1 MQYYQWT
8 IGSTS
13 VRNPD
18 RLRDGL
24 KLLKEHF
31 EGKAWGLLQQ
41 ETFFKLLKET
51 GTYEKD
57 EESYQGMTSA
67 RQQEHARKWVS
78 ILNQLGFCYAY
89 ESSAKP
95 VIITDAG
102 IALLNNPEIEDEI
115 FLRQLLK
122 YQKPCALPKQSGK
135 GFKNVAILPF
145 IASLKIIYSLNGITK
160 EEISIFLNT
169 TIRMKDIKK
178 VIEQIKVYR
187 IDKSKISGRVKKKEY
202 YYKMQSSRLKEIF
215 KDEVTKRNS
224 LIRRLEIGYDKSKNI
239 IKTPIGKRLLHE
251 ITKGG
256 KGSKTAKAQK
266 TKQLIIEAL
275 KNNSGT
281 FNLQRIFLDYF
292 LPLKVATLKDYA
304 DLTARYL
311 RKSGLFSVSRDRLI
325 VITEKKE
332 FIKYLLQQK
341 WGLVKDSDY
350 FNYLWSATLPEMPS
364 DKTDYLNRHFENISQ
379 KEKLLFNQLSKK
391 QKVESIGDK
400 IQKAANVIG
409 LKNQVR
415 QIEKNVSRLK
425 EINYYYSQG
434 DEKQIDDIINYYDLI
449 MKKQIL
455 GGEAYYPAYL
465 EWNTWR
471 AFLAINTLANQ
482 PYEARNFNLDDELQ
496 PLNHAPGNMADMV
509 FVYKDFI
516 SVIEVTLNTKENQ
529 WSAEAEPVP
538 RHVAKI
544 HETYKDKKVYGVF
557 IAPSIDTN
565 TVLTFFNNRQHSVG
579 GKIIELTIIPFTI
592 TQIKELLAIFK
603 TKRFSIQKLKNLYQ
617 NIGAEITKN
626 KNATEWYAK
635 IPAILNIWAE
645 NL

>member
-1 MQYYQWT
+1 MQFYQWT

-18 RLRDGL
+18 RLKDGL
-24 KLLKEHF
+24 ALLKENF
-31 EGKAWGLLQQ
+31 AGTAWNLLQQ
-41 ETFFKLLKET
+41 EKFFNLLKET
-51 GTYEKD
+51 GIYEID
-57 EESYQGMTSA
+57 EEIYRKMTIA
-67 RQQEHARKWVS
+67 RKQEHARKWVS

-95 VIITDAG
+95 VIITEAG
-102 IALLNNPEIEDEI
+102 TALLNNPEIEDEI

-145 IASLKIIYSLNGITK
+145 IASLKIIYSLDGITK

-169 TIRMKDIKK
+169 TIRMKDINK

-187 IDKSKISGRVKKKEY
+187 IDKSKIYGRVKKKEY
-202 YYKMQSSRLKEIF
+202 YYKMQSSKLKEIF
-215 KDEVTKRNS
+215 RNEITKRNS
-224 LIRRLEIGYDKSKNI
+224 LIRRLEIGYNKSKDI
-239 IKTPIGKRLLHE
+239 IKTQDGKRLLDE
-251 ITKGG
+251 IIKAG
-256 KGSKTAKAQK
+256 KGSKTVKAQK
-266 TKQLIIEAL
+266 TKQLMIEAL
-275 KNNSGT
+275 KNNSGA

-325 VITEKKE
+325 VITEKKD
-332 FIKYLLQQK
+332 FIKYLLHQQ

-364 DKTDYLNRHFENISQ
+364 DKADFLTRHFENIFQ

-400 IQKAANVIG
+400 IQKAKNVIG

-415 QIEKNVSRLK
+415 QIENNVSRLK
-425 EINYYYSQG
+425 EIDYYYSQS

-449 MKKQIL
+449 MEKRIL

-482 PYEARNFNLDDELQ
+482 PYEARNFKLDDELQ
-496 PLNHAPGNMADMV
+496 PINHAPGNRADMV
-509 FVYKDFI
+509 FEYKDFI

-544 HETYKDKKVYGVF
+544 HKIYQGKEVYGVF

-565 TVLTFFNNRQHSVG
+565 TVLTFFNNRQHSIG
-579 GKIIELTIIPFTI
+579 EEIIELTIIPFTI
-592 TQIKELLAIFK
+592 TQIKALLSIFK
-603 TKRFSIQKLKNLYQ
+603 IKRFSIQKLKNLYQ
-617 NIGAEITKN
+617 SIGAEITKY
-626 KNATEWYAK
+626 KDATEWYAK
-635 IPAILNIWAE
+635 IPETINNWAK

>member
-281 FNLQRIFLDYF
+281 FNLRRIFLDYF